1 LATPPSPKPA
11 ARWLWR
17 FVVLL
22 ILAAGIGGYF
32 ALVKLKPKPAVR
44 VPAQQ
49 LPLVQAEAL
58 EFRSGALTVSG
69 NGLVRPRAEVVLAAE
84 VSGRVTF
91 VSPRLVTGGAIRRG
105 EVLVRLDDEPF
116 RAALAQAEA
125 ELTSARAALKL
136 AGQLLERTRE
146 LIAKGYLSQQTLDE
160 RMAGR
165 DQAAAALA
173 RAEALARQRRLDLER
188 TVMHAPF
195 DGKVLADRVDRG
207 ETVQPGKEL
216 ARIFADDRLEIAVSL
231 TDRDMALIG
240 DLWRGGAHGDRARV
254 RVAHGSG
261 VYEWPARVERVEAAV
276 DSATRTFN
284 VVVRVDTP
292 GARGKPVSGEASAAP
307 PLLVG
312 MYATVE
318 IAGTD
323 PGRHALVP
331 RRALR
336 DGGVLWLV
344 GEGGAVSI
352 RPVRLLQESGER
364 AAVSAEGLA
373 EGARVVVSDLKVVTE
388 GMRVREI
395 GAEPG
400 APPGAVANG
409 RPAR

>member
-1 LATPPSPKPA
+1 LATPSSSKPA

-17 FVVLL
+17 IVVLV
-22 ILAAGIGGYF
+22 ILAAGLGGF
-32 ALVKLKPKPAVR
+32 IALNKLKPRPAVR
-44 VPAQQ
+44 APAQQ
-49 LPLVQAEAL
+49 LPLVQTAAL
-58 EFRSGALTVSG
+58 EFRSGALAVSG

-91 VSPRLVTGGAIRRG
+91 VSPRLVTGGAIARG

-125 ELTSARAALKL
+125 ELTSSRAALRL
-136 AGQLLERTRE
+136 AEQLLERTRE

-160 RMAGR
+160 RLAGR

-231 TDRDMALIG
+231 SDRDMALIG

-254 RVAHGSG
+254 RVAHGGG

-284 VVVRVDTP
+284 VVVRVDKP
-292 GARGKPVSGEASAAP
+292 GVRGQAVSGEPGAAP

-336 DGGVLWLV
+336 DGSVLWLV

-373 EGARVVVSDLKVVTE
+373 EGTRVVVSDLKVVTE

-395 GAEPG
+395 AAAAD
-400 APPGAVANG
+400 APAAVANG
-409 RPAR
+409 RRAP